1 MATINGT
8 ANAETLLGTDDA
20 DSLFGLDGD
29 DTLKGARGADLL
41 NGGGG
46 LDTASYDTALTGVTV
61 SLVAPASNTGDA
73 EGDTFVSIENLTG
86 SLFADI
92 LTGNDVANVLMGGG
106 QGDMLKGF
114 GGLDTAS
121 YANALGGVVA
131 NLTAPAG
138 NTGDAAGDSY
148 SSIENLT
155 GSGFDDV
162 LTGTGASP
170 FANGVNVLSGGGG
183 NDLLQGLG
191 GADVLDGGSGIDTA
205 SYADAVEGVV
215 ASLAA
220 PAGNTGDAAGDSYVS
235 IENLTGSAFDDS
247 LTGNAGANVL
257 TGAAGGDALNG
268 MDGID
273 TASYAGATAGVVAS
287 LVVPAWNT
295 GDAAGDSYLSIENLT
310 GTLFADTLV
319 GDGGA
324 NVLSGLDGDDVLR
337 GRAGAD
343 GLNGG
348 AGTDTAIYSDATAG
362 VVANLTAPAGNTGDA
377 AGDTYLS
384 IENLTGSGFGDVL
397 TGNGPAGG
405 GSGVNVLSGLS
416 GHDVLQGRAG
426 ADLLDGGTGEDAAS
440 YADATA
446 AVFASLSTPASN
458 TGEAA
463 GDSYVSIEN
472 LIGSAFND
480 TLVGDSSA
488 NNLSGLGGNDI
499 LMSRSGGSLNFY
511 TPPFSYAIEIL
522 DGGDGSD
529 TASYATATAGVE
541 VYMLYPSLNTGEA
554 VGDLYIS
561 IENLTGSAF
570 GDILGGDAGNNTLS
584 GLFGDDK
591 LLGDAGADLLNGGSG
606 NDTVDYSGYGAAG
619 GVVASLTNPAVNTG
633 NAAGDTYI
641 SIENLIGTNSNDT
654 LVGNGG
660 ANRLYS
666 RSGDDFLYGMGGN
679 DILRG
684 GIGYDTF
691 DGGDGSDT
699 VDYSWASYSVNRD
712 LSLTGWQQWD
722 LFISIENVIGSNHG
736 DVISGDGGVN
746 VLTGLYGD
754 DVLRGRGGADVLNG
768 GDGQDTASYAGA
780 LTSVVADLA
789 TPAANDGEAYGDT
802 FISIENLTGSSFV
815 DLLKGNASNNVLTGG
830 AGGDFMDG
838 RGGLDTAG
846 YGNAT
851 AGVTASLADPSFNT
865 GDAASDFYISIENL
879 SGSAF
884 ADSLTGASGANALN
898 GGNGAD
904 ILTGLGGKDTLTGGA
919 GQDRFVFT
927 ALSDSLAG
935 APDLIADFATGDL
948 IDLHLIDANLGS
960 SGDQAFHLDGTFGGA
975 GDIRV
980 SAYDSVQNRTVV
992 DLYVDN
998 NSSVDARIWLT
1009 GDRSNLTEAAFIL

>member
-73 EGDTFVSIENLTG
+73 EGDTFASIENLTG
-86 SLFADI
+86 SAFADI

-170 FANGVNVLSGGGG
+170 FANGVNVLSGRGG
-183 NDLLQGLG
+183 NDILQGLG
-191 GADVLDGGSGIDTA
+191 GADLLDGGSGIDTA
-205 SYADAVEGVV
+205 SYANAAEGVV
-215 ASLAA
+215 ASLSA

-235 IENLTGSAFDDS
+235 IENLIGSAFDDS

-257 TGAAGGDALNG
+257 TGGAGGDALNG

-287 LVVPAWNT
+287 LAVPAWNT

-310 GTLFADTLV
+310 GTLFSDTLV

-324 NVLSGLDGDDVLR
+324 NALSGLDGDDVLR

-343 GLNGG
+343 VLNGG

-362 VVANLTAPAGNTGDA
+362 VVASLTSPAGNTGDA

-384 IENLTGSGFGDVL
+384 IENLIGSGFNDVL
-397 TGNGPAGG
+397 TGNGPAGS
-405 GSGVNVLSGLS
+405 GSGVNLLSGLS
-416 GHDVLQGRAG
+416 GSDVLQGRAG
-426 ADLLDGGTGEDAAS
+426 ADVLDGGTGEDAAS
-440 YADATA
+440 YANATA

-488 NNLSGLGGNDI
+488 NNLSGLGGNDV
-499 LMSRSGGSLNFY
+499 LMSRSGGNLDL
-511 TPPFSYAIEIL
+511 FSFSFAIEML

-541 VYMLYPSLNTGEA
+541 AFLLYPALNTGEA
-554 VGDLYIS
+554 AGDLYIS
-561 IENLTGSAF
+561 IENLTGSGF
-570 GDILGGDAGNNTLS
+570 GDILGGDDSNNTLS
-584 GLFGDDK
+584 GLAGDDR
-591 LLGDAGADLLNGGSG
+591 LLGDAGADLLNGGAG
-606 NDTVDYSGYGAAG
+606 DDTVDYSGYGTSA

-633 NAAGDTYI
+633 NAAGDTYV
-641 SIENLIGTNSNDT
+641 SIENLIGTNSSDT

-666 RSGDDFLYGMGGN
+666 KSGNDFLYGMGGD

-684 GIGYDTF
+684 GVGYQTF
-691 DGGDGSDT
+691 DGGTGSDT
-699 VDYSWASYSVNRD
+699 VDYSWLSHSVNRD
-712 LSLTGWQQWD
+712 LALTSWQQWD

-746 VLTGLYGD
+746 VLTGLGGD
-754 DVLRGRGGADVLNG
+754 DILRGRGGADVLNG
-768 GDGQDTASYAGA
+768 GAGQDTASYAGA

-789 TPAANDGEAYGDT
+789 TPAANVGDAFGDT
-802 FISIENLTGSSFV
+802 FISIENLTGSGLS
-815 DLLKGNASNNVLTGG
+815 DTLKGNAGNNMLTGG
-830 AGGDFMDG
+830 AGGDVMDG

-851 AGVTASLADPSFNT
+851 AGVTASLADPSLNT
-865 GDAASDFYISIENL
+865 GDAAFDSYISIENL
-879 SGSAF
+879 SGSVF
-884 ADSLTGASGANALN
+884 ADSLTGASGANALS
-898 GGNGAD
+898 GGDGAD
-904 ILTGLGGKDTLTGGA
+904 ILTGLGGKDMLTGGI
-919 GQDRFVFT
+919 GHDRFVFT

-935 APDLIADFATGDL
+935 APDLIVDFATGDL
-948 IDLHLIDANLGS
+948 IDLHLIDADLGIG
-960 SGDQAFHLDGTFGGA
+960 GDQAFHLDGTFGGA

-980 SAYDSVQNRTVV
+980 SAYDSLQNRTVV
-992 DLYVDN
+992 ELYVDN
-998 NSSVDARIWLT
+998 NASVDARIWLT